1 MCVLNVWVNQQRNHW
16 LTVALERI
24 VNKKHELEDP
34 QSVHPPSPTYPV
46 AYTCTCTCE
55 RLGREVFSLWS
66 PSLWLYLIGQWVYGW
81 VGRTKD
87 SDSEYRNRGSWKI
100 QRKKSIW
107 GSTTNLK
114 AGQAGAFKK
123 VTFSIEKL
131 IKTLK
136 VLSPLVWC
144 KWKSKI
150 ELQNFISYLP
160 YFVILFCNSL
170 HQALLFH
177 FVEAEKSRL
186 QGEKGLVLAH
196 LSCRHKGQTRML
208 IWWSSV
214 PKNRS
219 QWSLRPQKVLSPHA
233 WGAFRR
239 RQMEEKVRPVFT
251 IGLWL
256 IEGFPGQKWVLHIF
270 E

>member
-1 MCVLNVWVNQQRNHW
+1 MNWRTHSQFIH
-16 LTVALERI
+16 
-24 VNKKHELEDP
+24 
-34 QSVHPPSPTYPV
+34 HPPPTQLHTHAHALVRDWAGKYFPYE
-46 AYTCTCTCE
+46 AQACGFT
-55 RLGREVFSLWS
+55 
-66 PSLWLYLIGQWVYGW
+66 WL
-81 VGRTKD
+81 
-87 SDSEYRNRGSWKI
+87 DSECMVGWEGQKTQIVSTGIGAVERFKERNPFEVVPQTWRQDRQEHS
-100 QRKKSIW
+100 RRSY
-107 GSTTNLK
+107 T
-114 AGQAGAFKK
+114 
-123 VTFSIEKL
+123 VEIEKL
-131 IKTLK
+131 KTLK

-150 ELQNFISYLP
+150 ELQNFNSYLP

-196 LSCRHKGQTRML
+196 LSCRHRGQTRML
-208 IWWSSV
+208 IWWSAV